1 MKKLF
6 LLCMMALMLAACD
19 HPRQEKNKYKYQ
31 CDISYTVQDNTG
43 QTFTT
48 TETYKVTLYS
58 GRKGESMWLSLNMA
72 QGVNKLF
79 LYSQSYFD
87 ARPESVRVCTT
98 DLPIVAY
105 SLNVK
110 KIN

>member
-1 MKKLF
+1 MIAF
-6 LLCMMALMLAACD
+6 MLAACD
-19 HPRQEKNKYKYQ
+19 YPRQEKNKYEYL
-31 CDISYTVQDNTG
+31 CDISYTVRDNTG

-48 TETYKVTLYS
+48 METYKVTLYS
-58 GRKGESMWLSLNMA
+58 GRKGEIMWLSLTMT

-87 ARPESVRVCTT
+87 MSPESVRVCTT

-105 SLNVK
+105 SLNVR